1 MADGR
6 PGEEASALPDERAA
20 QLSALEQSLD
30 VRFRDRSLLELAL
43 RHDSFAHERGG
54 RAGHYERLE
63 FLGDAVL
70 NLVVSDYLY
79 RQYPEHSEG
88 ELAKQRA
95 RLVNETALAH
105 LGRRLRLGTFLLLG
119 KGEEKGGGGD
129 RPRLLADAGGRGL
142 GAADGGRGGGGAPA
156 LA

>member
-54 RAGHYERLE
+54 GAES
-63 FLGDAVL
+63 LGDPVL
-70 NLVVSDYLY
+70 TWVLRENL
-79 RQYPEHSEG
+79 RGKYPEHSEG

-105 LGRRLRLGTFLLLG
+105 LGRRLHLGTFLLLG
-119 KGEEKGGGGD
+119 KGEEKGGGGE
-129 RPRLLADAGGRGL
+129 RAGLVR
-142 GAADGGRGGGGAPA
+142 AALGGGAGGGRRAARGSGCP
-156 LA
+156 